1 MSAIIIVI
9 VIAAVTLA
17 IMTAIGT
24 GPLALILVPL
34 GVLIV
39 GWLVLM
45 GASRMRTGDV
55 ARRGA
60 TQHEFLGPGGPDD
73 PDR

>member
-9 VIAAVTLA
+9 VIAAVAVA
-17 IMTAIGT
+17 IMAAIGT
-24 GPLALILVPL
+24 GPLALILIPL
-34 GVLIV
+34 GILVV
-39 GWLVLM
+39 GWLVLV

-60 TQHEFLGPGGPDD
+60 PQQEFLGPGGPDD